1 MSLHFSSSDEER
13 EHWNRKY
20 REAPDVWLEPD
31 PFLPR
36 AFSEYVRSP
45 FPSGGS
51 ALDLAG
57 GAGRHAIWLAK
68 QSWEVTLIDIS
79 ETGVEQARRN
89 AGALAS
95 RIHFVVDDLTGF
107 AASQTQFD
115 VVMTFFYLERE
126 IFPEI
131 VKSIRPGGLLVYKTL
146 TMAQL
151 KLAGG
156 PKDPAHLLE
165 KDELLRLADGL
176 EVLYHREEI
185 AKKATAELIA
195 RKNDIEMPGDPKFSL
210 NEKCGAGHRT

>member
-13 EHWNRKY
+13 EHWNQKY
-20 REAPDVWLEPD
+20 REAPEVWLEPD
-31 PFLPR
+31 PLLAH
-36 AFSEYVRSP
+36 AFSEYIRP
-45 FPSGGS
+45 LFPSGGS

-68 QSWEVTLIDIS
+68 QGWEVTLIDIS

-95 RIHFVVDDLTGF
+95 WIHFVVDDLTGF

-115 VVMTFFYLERE
+115 VVMTFFYLDRK

-131 VKSIRPGGLLVYKTL
+131 VRSIKPGGLLVYKTL
-146 TMAQL
+146 TMTQL
-151 KLAGG
+151 ELAGG

-165 KDELLRLADGL
+165 KDELLQLADGF
-176 EVLYHREEI
+176 EVLHYSEEV

-195 RKNDIEMPGDPKFSL
+195 RKK
-210 NEKCGAGHRT
+210 TT